1 MKTGFLILTT
11 AITLAFGLPLQ
22 DKSEVATS
30 DISLKKREQLISA
43 LDNLDLNVDDVLD
56 GLDVNVLDRRDDTVS
71 AANDLHANVDNVLND
86 ADINALKRNND
97 TLPV

>member
-30 DISLKKREQLISA
+30 DISVKKRDELVSA
-43 LDNLDLNVDDVLD
+43 LNHLNLNVDDVLNNLH
-56 GLDVNVLDRRDDTVS
+56 LDALHRRDDTVS
-71 AANDLHANVDNVLND
+71 AANDLQANVDNVLND
-86 ADINALKRNND
+86 PDIDILKRNTD
-97 TLPV
+97 TSPV